1 MKLLK
6 MGVPGRERHMDI
18 ESNTTRSIVLIIL
31 D

>member
-6 MGVPGRERHMDI
+6 MGVPGRERHMAI
-18 ESNTTRSIVLIIL
+18 ESNTNRSIMLIFP